1 MNKNKTA
8 MPESP
13 SSGRRGMKA
22 SVATKEGLSSQR
34 SRNADNWGG
43 QYFTLSELTHS
54 DTAVSL
60 GIDNTPGPVAQNS
73 LTLLVDRVLDPLRE
87 AWGSPIIVTS
97 GYRCEELNKRV
108 GGVKTS
114 YHLRGMAADI
124 RPKNGFLYELYS
136 FVERMFVDNK
146 MPITEC
152 YIDHRK
158 GYIHIAYD
166 VEDSNKWPFIN

>member
-1 MNKNKTA
+1 MKYFKISEFTQSHTATAHSIANVPTAEAVKNL
-8 MPESP
+8 E
-13 SSGRRGMKA
+13 
-22 SVATKEGLSSQR
+22 
-34 SRNADNWGG
+34 
-43 QYFTLSELTHS
+43 
-54 DTAVSL
+54 
-60 GIDNTPGPVAQNS
+60 
-73 LTLLVDRVLDPLRE
+73 LLVTRVLDPLRE

-97 GYRCEELNKRV
+97 GYRCPELNARV

-124 RPKNGFLYELYS
+124 RPQNGFLYELYA

-146 MPITEC
+146 MSITEC

-166 VEDSNKWPFIN
+166 AEDNNTWPFIAKSNR

>member
-1 MNKNKTA
+1 
-8 MPESP
+8 
-13 SSGRRGMKA
+13 MK
-22 SVATKEGLSSQR
+22 
-34 SRNADNWGG
+34 
-43 QYFTLSELTHS
+43 YFTHSELTHS

-60 GIDNTPGPVAQNS
+60 GIDNTATPSAMKN
-73 LTLLVDRVLDPLRE
+73 LERLVSRVLDPLRE

-97 GYRCEELNKRV
+97 GYRCPALNARV

-124 RPKNGFLYELYS
+124 RPKNGFLYELYA

-166 VEDSNKWPFIN
+166 AEDSNTWPFIAK

>member
-1 MNKNKTA
+1 MRHFKIEEFTYSITA
-8 MPESP
+8 
-13 SSGRRGMKA
+13 
-22 SVATKEGLSSQR
+22 Q
-34 SRNADNWGG
+34 
-43 QYFTLSELTHS
+43 H
-54 DTAVSL
+54 L
-60 GIDNTPGPVAQNS
+60 GIDNTPSKEAVTN
-73 LTLLVDRVLDPLRE
+73 LERLVNRVLDPLRE

-124 RPKNGFLYELYS
+124 RPKNGFLYELYA

-152 YIDHRK
+152 YIDRTK

-166 VEDSNKWPFIN
+166 PDRYSMWPFISNQ

>member
-1 MNKNKTA
+1 
-8 MPESP
+8 
-13 SSGRRGMKA
+13 MK
-22 SVATKEGLSSQR
+22 
-34 SRNADNWGG
+34 
-43 QYFTLSELTHS
+43 YFTHSELTHS

-60 GIDNTPGPVAQNS
+60 GIDNTATPSVVKN
-73 LTLLVDRVLDPLRE
+73 LERLVSRVLDPLRE

-97 GYRCEELNKRV
+97 GYRCEELNARV

-124 RPKNGFLYELYS
+124 RPKNGFLYELYA

-166 VEDSNKWPFIN
+166 ADDNNTWPFIAK

>member
-1 MNKNKTA
+1 MKHFKIEEFTYSITA
-8 MPESP
+8 
-13 SSGRRGMKA
+13 
-22 SVATKEGLSSQR
+22 Q
-34 SRNADNWGG
+34 
-43 QYFTLSELTHS
+43 H
-54 DTAVSL
+54 L
-60 GIDNTPGPVAQNS
+60 GIDNTPSKEAVTN
-73 LTLLVDRVLDPLRE
+73 LELLVSRVLDPLRE

-152 YIDHRK
+152 YIDHWK

-166 VEDSNKWPFIN
+166 VEDSNKWPFINHTVCASERNL

>member
-1 MNKNKTA
+1 M
-8 MPESP
+8 
-13 SSGRRGMKA
+13 R
-22 SVATKEGLSSQR
+22 
-34 SRNADNWGG
+34 
-43 QYFTLSELTHS
+43 YFSLSELTQSATATAHS
-54 DTAVSL
+54 IANVPTAEAVKNL
-60 GIDNTPGPVAQNS
+60 E
-73 LTLLVDRVLDPLRE
+73 LLVTRVLDPLRE

-124 RPKNGFLYELYS
+124 RPRNGLVDKLYALIEHLYLTR
-136 FVERMFVDNK
+136 RMG
-146 MPITEC
+146 ITEC

-166 VEDSNKWPFIN
+166 AEDNNTWPFIAKSNR

>member
-1 MNKNKTA
+1 MATNSNKEKLRDAFKVT
-8 MPESP
+8 PPREGQGG
-13 SSGRRGMKA
+13 GRF
-22 SVATKEGLSSQR
+22 
-34 SRNADNWGG
+34 
-43 QYFTLSELTHS
+43 FTLEEFTYSI
-54 DTAVSL
+54 TAQHL
-60 GIDNTPGPVAQNS
+60 GIDNTPSKEAVKN
-73 LTLLVDRVLDPLRE
+73 LERLVSRVLDPLRE

-166 VEDSNKWPFIN
+166 VGDSNKWPFIN